1 MRLKIVEN
9 KQVSK
14 DAYILKVENPALYE
28 ILPGQFFMIKV
39 NDFNYPLLRRPL
51 SVAGFSDTID
61 FIFRVVGEG
70 TRILS
75 LKKEGEFIDILGPL
89 GNGFTINSS
98 KRLILVGGGI
108 GVAPLLYLKDTIEN
122 RYKLKCESYFGFN
135 TKDEVFVNAGNIAT
149 MDGSLGFK
157 GTAVDMIQGD
167 LDKDSLVYT
176 CGPLPMLKK
185 LALLCFEYGC
195 EMQVSLEARMACGI
209 GVCLGCVVPTVS
221 GDFKRVCVEG
231 PVFDYKEIQWQE
243 M

>member
-1 MRLKIVEN
+1 MRLKIVES
-9 KQVSK
+9 KQIARNTYV
-14 DAYILKVENPALYE
+14 LKLENPALYE
-28 ILPGQFFMIKV
+28 VLPGQFFMIKV

-89 GNGFTINSS
+89 GNGFKINSS
-98 KRLILVGGGI
+98 KRLILIGGGI
-108 GVAPLLYLKDTIEN
+108 GVAPLLYLKYTIEHK
-122 RYKLKCESYFGFN
+122 YKLKCESYFGFN
-135 TKDEVFVNAGNIAT
+135 SKDEVFVDTGNIAT
-149 MDGSLGFK
+149 MDGSLGFR
-157 GTAVDMIQGD
+157 GTAVEMIQEN
-167 LDKDSLVYT
+167 LDENSLVYT

-185 LALLCFEYGC
+185 LALMCFEYGC

-209 GVCLGCVVPTVS
+209 GVCLGCVIPTVN

-231 PVFDYKEIQWQE
+231 PVFDYEEMQWQE

>member
-9 KQVSK
+9 RQVAK
-14 DAYILKVENPALYE
+14 DTYVLKVENPALYE

-61 FIFRVVGEG
+61 FIYRIVGEG
-70 TRILS
+70 TKILS
-75 LKKEGEFIDILGPL
+75 KKRAGEFIDILGPL
-89 GNGFTINSS
+89 GNGFTINSF
-98 KRLILVGGGI
+98 KRLVIVGGGI
-108 GVAPLLYLKDTIEN
+108 GVVPLLYLKDTIEN

-135 TKDEVFVNAGNIAT
+135 TKDEVFVNTGNIAT
-149 MDGSLGFK
+149 MDGSFGFK
-157 GTAVDMIQGD
+157 GNTVEMVQEN
-167 LDKDSLVYT
+167 LDENSLVYA

-185 LALLCFEYGC
+185 LALMCFEYGC

-209 GVCLGCVVPTVS
+209 GVCLGCVVPTVN

-231 PVFDYKEIQWQE
+231 PVFDYEEIQWQE